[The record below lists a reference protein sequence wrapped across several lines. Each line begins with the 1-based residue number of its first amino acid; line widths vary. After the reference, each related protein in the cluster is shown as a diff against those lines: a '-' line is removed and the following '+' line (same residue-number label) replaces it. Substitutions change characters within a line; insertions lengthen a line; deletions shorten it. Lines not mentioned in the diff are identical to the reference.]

1 MFLSAYYVYDFHFSD
16 GPRACHFLTIC
27 FWADIFSYDK
37 IGYKRLQNEKRGLIL
52 ASSKWQYFA
61 RNWWQSHIALEYVE
75 NPQPGFYRSQ
85 ITLSAAWHRIICYV
99 YVVIFIISCVWILS
113 CTHGFAAKIELLQ
126 AAGISLVNI
135 NVCCFLDV
143 RVSYYRITDWC
154 KSSKHRWQIP

>member
-1 MFLSAYYVYDFHFSD
+1 MFMTSTSLMAPGLV
-16 GPRACHFLTIC
+16 I
-27 FWADIFSYDK
+27 FWQFASELIYFPTTKSVTNVFK
-37 IGYKRLQNEKRGLIL
+37 TKKRGLIL

>member
-1 MFLSAYYVYDFHFSD
+1 MFACSYQRIMFMTSTSLM
-16 GPRACHFLTIC
+16 ACHFLTIC
-27 FWADIFSYDK
+27 FWYAFPSAK
-37 IGYKRLQNEKRGLIL
+37 SVTNVFKTKKRGLIL
-52 ASSKWQYFA
+52 ARSKWQYFA

-113 CTHGFAAKIELLQ
+113 CTHGFAANSELLQ
-126 AAGISLVNI
+126 AAGISLLNI